1 MSEHAAGGEAEVQ
14 RLAAAMAAERTT
26 AAERMALTAV
36 IVMAGAMLGL
46 GRVGG
51 GSGWLLGLRWHGRW
65 CAEGTAGCR
74 VAPTSATHQVSGP
87 SFRAVLSCPTRPSY
101 VLRESSPSAFQRYP
115 GRPLA
120 PMR

>member
-51 GSGWLLGLRWHGRW
+51 GSGWLLGLRRHGRW
-65 CAEGTAGCR
+65 RVEGTAGCGADLGDSPGLFGSSGCVTR
-74 VAPTSATHQVSGP
+74 LCAIHAT
-87 SFRAVLSCPTRPSY
+87 A
-101 VLRESSPSAFQRYP
+101 AFMSQHAIRY
-115 GRPLA
+115 
-120 PMR
+120 

>member
-1 MSEHAAGGEAEVQ
+1 MSTPPVEKLRCKGCCGDG
-14 RLAAAMAAERTT
+14 LERTT

-51 GSGWLLGLRWHGRW
+51 GSGWLLGLRRHGRW

-74 VAPTSATHQVSGP
+74 VAPTSATSSFPAQVSVP
-87 SFRAVLSCPTRPSY
+87 SFRFLRFLRGSFERARRALSNGTLGVP
-101 VLRESSPSAFQRYP
+101 
-115 GRPLA
+115 
-120 PMR
+120 